1 MAPFID
7 ARLPLVFGEPSEAGA
22 LDALLFEGEG
32 DPTPGR
38 DWFLPAPETAHPA
51 GCACCMSRN
60 AAGIALSRLLL
71 ARARGH
77 GPFFRRV
84 IAITLTPAGRAAV
97 LEALRTD
104 PLASSCFVHDEIAR

>member
-32 DPTPGR
+32 DPAPGR

-77 GPFFRRV
+77 GPF
-84 IAITLTPAGRAAV
+84 TPAGRAAV
-97 LEALRTD
+97 LDALRTD